1 MLFVMRMFVIVVLM
15 MRIVMRV
22 LFVIGRNL
30 AWEVGSVIA
39 DLGGDFR
46 WYALVGGVND
56 VALNAFAT
64 AAAARIAMTGTT
76 AAGAVVRVFLRL
88 AMCALVGFDQRLTV
102 GDGDLVVVGM
112 NFAERQKAVAI
123 AAILDE
129 RRLQRRFNAC
139 DFGEI
144 DVSAQLFALR
154 GLEIKLFDA
163 ISANHN
169 HPGLFRVGG
178 VDQHFVG
185 HFSTHD
191 GRRRAERPA
200 RNAQP
205 GDATVHLIRG

>member
-1 MLFVMRMFVIVVLM
+1 MVFVMRMFAIMVFM
-15 MRIVMRV
+15 MGVVMRV
-22 LFVIGRNL
+22 LLVIRRSL
-30 AWEVGSVIA
+30 VWKIWSVIA
-39 DLGGDFR
+39 NLGSGLSLR
-46 WYALVGGVND
+46 AVGIRRVND
-56 VALNAFAT
+56 VALNALAT
-64 AAAARIAMTGTT
+64 ATARIAMPGTT
-76 AAGAVVRVFLRL
+76 AAGTVIRVFFSL
-88 AMCALVGFDQRLTV
+88 AMRTLVGFDQRLTV
-102 GDGDLVVVGM
+102 GDGDLIVVGM

-129 RRLQRRFNAC
+129 RRLQRRLHAC

-144 DVSAQLFALR
+144 DVAAQLFALR

-163 ISANHN
+163 ISANHDN
-169 HPGLFRVGG
+169 PGLFRVGG